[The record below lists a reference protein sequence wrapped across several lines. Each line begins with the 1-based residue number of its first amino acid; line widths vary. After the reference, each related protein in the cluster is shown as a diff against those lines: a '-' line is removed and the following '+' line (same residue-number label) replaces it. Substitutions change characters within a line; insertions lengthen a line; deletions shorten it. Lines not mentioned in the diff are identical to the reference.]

1 MLTALEGMHVI
12 DLTQHIVGPYA
23 TKLLADYG
31 ADVVKVE
38 RPDGGDAARRLG
50 PFFHDTPN
58 VEGSGLF
65 LHLNTNKRSITLN
78 LKHPEGREIL
88 LQLVRDA
95 DVLVESFE
103 PRVMPSLGLD
113 YDTLHRTNPRLV
125 MASISNFGQSG
136 PYRDYKMSEI
146 TAYALGGTMA
156 TTGLPHREPVK
167 LALTVMQIYA
177 GMVCSTAVMGAY
189 LGSKWHEVGQQVD
202 LSLFQLMATNQ
213 DRALMATAAYQYLGA
228 MGQRSAGNRQDITP
242 ASAYPC
248 ADGYVQMFALV
259 QSWPAVCNLIERPDL
274 IEDPHFAENRKGNA
288 EVNAEFE
295 EIFLEWLSRHGK
307 QEIMERAQSL
317 GYICGAGNA
326 MEDTFRDRQLNSR
339 GFFVDVAHPYTG
351 PLRYPGASVRMSA
364 TPWKAGRAPLLGE
377 HTDEVLHERLHY
389 DEDELKRLRE
399 EEVV

>member
-1 MLTALEGMHVI
+1 MSSALEGMRVI
-12 DLTQHIVGPYA
+12 DLTHHIVGPFA

-38 RPDGGDAARRLG
+38 RPGGGDAARQLG
-50 PFFHDTPN
+50 PFFHDTPDD
-58 VEGSGLF
+58 EGSGLF

-88 LQLVRDA
+88 LQLIGDA
-95 DVLVESFE
+95 DVMVESFA

-113 YDTLHRTNPRLV
+113 YETLHRANPRLV
-125 MASISNFGQSG
+125 VASISNFGQSG

-177 GMVCSTAVMGAY
+177 GMVCSTAVMGSY
-189 LGSKWHEVGQQVD
+189 LGSKWHGTGQQVD
-202 LSLFQLMATNQ
+202 LSLFQIMATNQ

-274 IEDPHFAENRKGNA
+274 IEDPHFVENRTDAQVK
-288 EVNAEFE
+288 AEFE

-326 MEDTFRDRQLNSR
+326 MEDTFRDQQLTSR
-339 GFFVDVAHPYTG
+339 GFFVEVDHPYVG
-351 PLRYPGASVRMSA
+351 PLRYPGAPVRMAA
-364 TPWKAGRAPLLGE
+364 TPWRPGRAPLLGE
-377 HTDEVLHERLHY
+377 HTSEVLGERLGY
-389 DEDELKRLRE
+389 DEDELKRLRD
-399 EEVV
+399 EEVI

>member
-1 MLTALEGMHVI
+1 MPSALEGMRVV
-12 DLTQHIVGPYA
+12 DLTHHIVGPFA

-50 PFFHDTPN
+50 PFFGDVPDD
-58 VEGSGLF
+58 EGSGLF
-65 LHLNTNKRSITLN
+65 LQLNTNKRSITLN
-78 LKHPEGREIL
+78 LKHREGREIL
-88 LQLVRDA
+88 LQLVGDA
-95 DVLVESFE
+95 DVLVESFA

-113 YDTLHRTNPRLV
+113 YETLHRANPRLV
-125 MASISNFGQSG
+125 VASISNFGQSG

-177 GMVCSTAVMGAY
+177 GMVCATAVTGAY
-189 LGSKWHEVGQQVD
+189 LGSKWHGTGQHVD
-202 LSLFQLMATNQ
+202 LAISHLMATNQ

-228 MGQRSAGNRQDITP
+228 MGQRSGGNRVDITP

-259 QSWPAVCNLIERPDL
+259 QSWPAACNLIERPDL
-274 IEDPHFAENRKGNA
+274 IEDPHFAENRTGNA
-288 EVNAEFE
+288 EVKAEFE

-326 MEDTFRDRQLNSR
+326 MEDTFGDLQLNSR
-339 GFFVDVAHPYTG
+339 GFFVEIDHPATG
-351 PLRYPGASVRMSA
+351 PLRYPGAPAHMSA
-364 TPWKAGRAPLLGE
+364 TPWRAGRAPLLGE
-377 HTDEVLHERLHY
+377 HTEAVLTERLGY